1 MMKKIL
7 VTGATGFVGKN
18 LVPYLKKKGYK
29 VRVFVRDKKRCK
41 IKGVD
46 IFEGDLIRKEDALKA
61 LKNIDIAY
69 FLVHGMSQT
78 SKFEKLEKIYA
89 RNFSIACSKNNVK
102 RIIYLG
108 GIIDSQTLLS
118 THLQSRKVVGDI
130 LRKSKTK
137 VTELRASIIIGK
149 GSISFEIIKKI
160 VEKFPLIFFSKDINS
175 LCQPIALK
183 DVLYYLEGCVRKRE
197 TIGKIFDIGGKDIL
211 EYKDLLLLYGEVIG
225 KKIVILPLPFF
236 SPKLY
241 SYLISLIKR
250 QPLNLVQALIE
261 GLQSN
266 TVCQENRILEILP
279 KEPLSYK
286 MAIKTEIFN

>member
-1 MMKKIL
+1 MKVFMKENPIEYRYSDFIPGI
-7 VTGATGFVGKN
+7 GAKYF
-18 LVPYLKKKGYK
+18 
-29 VRVFVRDKKRCK
+29 
-41 IKGVD
+41 
-46 IFEGDLIRKEDALKA
+46 IRAAKA

-149 GSISFEIIKKI
+149 GSISFEIIKKL
-160 VEKFPLIFFSKDINS
+160 VEKFPVIFFSKDI
-175 LCQPIALK
+175 K
-183 DVLYYLEGCVRKRE
+183 
-197 TIGKIFDIGGKDIL
+197 
-211 EYKDLLLLYGEVIG
+211 
-225 KKIVILPLPFF
+225 
-236 SPKLY
+236 
-241 SYLISLIKR
+241 
-250 QPLNLVQALIE
+250 
-261 GLQSN
+261 
-266 TVCQENRILEILP
+266 
-279 KEPLSYK
+279 
-286 MAIKTEIFN
+286 